1 MLEAIVKLAGDHWSL
16 PCHAESSQQMPFL
29 TWKTA
34 DGVELSSSFS
44 DSLRYSAPARISQEV
59 ICYGWDRM
67 KPLQAF
73 MLIVKGKI
81 ICV

>member
-1 MLEAIVKLAGDHWSL
+1 MLEAIVKLAGDQWSL
-16 PCHAESSQQMPFL
+16 PCSSSQQLPFL
-29 TWKTA
+29 TWETA

-44 DSLRYSAPARISQEV
+44 DSLRYSAPAQISQEV
-59 ICYGWDRM
+59 ICYGWDRIT
-67 KPLQAF
+67 LQVF